1 MRWMKLS
8 GARIASTVMTLIALL
23 HFQPDIFVRKDTGH
37 ILVIGSALTVC
48 KRSETEMVKI
58 ELEMDKPKECHE
70 CPFQLKFKDDVA
82 DDWYMRRCVIINQ
95 IIEYPLPD
103 WCPIKEV

>member
-1 MRWMKLS
+1 
-8 GARIASTVMTLIALL
+8 
-23 HFQPDIFVRKDTGH
+23 
-37 ILVIGSALTVC
+37 
-48 KRSETEMVKI
+48 MVKI

-82 DDWYMRRCVIINQ
+82 DNWYMRRCVIINQ